1 MLRTYYRIWID
12 AIVIQKKSKSESGSW
27 KLLTI
32 IPISVLQGLNL
43 LTLLFIIRWISN
55 GSTPIVLSLNISGFR
70 AINTFLGGALIFF
83 VFFVI
88 LNYLLI
94 FNNNRYQNLLRIY
107 TDSKGRLYRNYALIT
122 VGIIV
127 VPMLLKLVF

>member
-1 MLRTYYRIWID
+1 MLRTYYRIWVD
-12 AIVIQKKSKSESGSW
+12 AIVVQKNSKSESGSW

-43 LTLLFIIRWISN
+43 LTFLFIVRWLSN
-55 GSTPIVLSLNISGFR
+55 GGTPIVLSLNIFSFK

-83 VFFVI
+83 VPFVI
-88 LNYLLI
+88 LNYLLV

-127 VPMLLKLVF
+127 VPLLLKLIF